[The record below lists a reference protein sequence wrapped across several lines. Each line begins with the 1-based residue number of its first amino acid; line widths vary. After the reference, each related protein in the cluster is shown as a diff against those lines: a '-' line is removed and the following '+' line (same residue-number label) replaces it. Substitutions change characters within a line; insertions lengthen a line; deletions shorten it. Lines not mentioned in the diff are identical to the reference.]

1 MHAYMRVMEK
11 KGKHFLHDDD
21 LMMIKMTLMKRM
33 GFLRYCHLFH
43 FIHVS
48 SIKYSCRYKIG
59 KLLHLVIFCKSFQ
72 FSNCN

>member
-33 GFLRYCHLFH
+33 GFLCIVIC
-43 FIHVS
+43 FI
-48 SIKYSCRYKIG
+48 
-59 KLLHLVIFCKSFQ
+59 SFMLAA
-72 FSNCN
+72 